1 MPHMNYI
8 IVFDVRTDVVNV
20 VGVFHELEDY
30 ENKL

>member
-1 MPHMNYI
+1 MNYI